1 MSHSL
6 PAMPLRGYLRSLS
19 VRTRIIVLALI
30 PVIGFLTNGIT
41 YVIGER
47 DVATAFD
54 TANRASRLAD
64 ASHNLK
70 VSIATMR
77 TIVTDFTANPSNQL
91 VNQFDAAQN
100 DAFLS
105 LADIRKSSLTMRD
118 DSIETLRSQL
128 ITLKTNFEKLVA
140 EQYVLGFTAED
151 GLRRQL
157 LTSGNNVEKNIREA
171 LVWLDESEARKLT
184 LALTTMRYNEADYRL
199 SYSDVSKALFFVH
212 HDQFNQAF
220 DSIDGSPAMKG
231 QIEAQFT
238 LYANSFRQWIEVAN
252 RAYPYRRLIDLNSKD
267 MIPHADAIIQQ
278 ATATAAKAAEA
289 LTGAQTRTR
298 LGIIAAGIAMVA
310 LGLGFSWLIG
320 LSITRS
326 LTGLSAAMTRLATGE
341 TSVHIP
347 ATQNRDEIGDMAR
360 TVLVFRDSMVEREKL
375 AAQQAQT
382 TEQQVQRGNSIAL
395 RIDEFR
401 SSVEAALG
409 KLRGAALKLEMT
421 STDLN
426 QVADTVSTEARS
438 AEQRVNGASDNV
450 TAAAHSVEEL
460 ATSIGEIATQ
470 AAKST
475 EVARRAV
482 SETQRTVSTMG
493 ELGQAATRIGEVVG
507 LIQAIAA
514 QTNLLALNATI
525 EAARAGEAGKGFAV
539 VAFEV
544 KSLAGQTSR
553 ATEDIA
559 AQVGSIQSAAA
570 DAAQALEQVNGI
582 VQDMA
587 TIATTVAGTV
597 DQQSSAVSMITQGVN
612 RASGEAQ
619 TGAAAMSRVAGATAQ
634 ARGTAASVKELAD
647 AVAIE
652 AERLE
657 HEVRHFLT
665 RVQAA

>member
-1 MSHSL
+1 MSRSL

-54 TANRASRLAD
+54 TANKASRLAG

-70 VSIATMR
+70 IAIATMR
-77 TIVTDFTANPSNQL
+77 TIVTDFTANPSNDL

-105 LADIRKSSLTMRD
+105 LGEIRKSSLTMRD
-118 DSIETLRSQL
+118 DLIETLRSQL

-140 EQYVLGFTAED
+140 EQYVLGFTADD
-151 GLRRQL
+151 GLRRRL
-157 LTSGNNVEKNIREA
+157 LTSGNNVEKNIRDA
-171 LVWLDESEARKLT
+171 LVWLDENDARKLT

-212 HDQFNQAF
+212 HDQFNQVF
-220 DSIDGSPAMKG
+220 GSIDGSPAMKG
-231 QIEAQFT
+231 QVETQLT
-238 LYANSFRQWIEVAN
+238 LYANSFREWIDVAT

-267 MIPHADAIIQQ
+267 MIPHADAIIQE

-298 LGIIAAGIAMVA
+298 LGIIAAGIAMAA

-326 LTGLSAAMTRLATGE
+326 LTGLSAAMKRLATGE
-341 TSVHIP
+341 TSVRIP
-347 ATQNRDEIGDMAR
+347 ATQNHDEIGDMAR

-421 STDLN
+421 STELN
-426 QVADTVSTEARS
+426 QVADTVSAEARS

-460 ATSIGEIATQ
+460 ATSIGEIANQ

-482 SETQRTVSTMG
+482 SETQRTVATMG

-544 KSLAGQTSR
+544 KSLAGETSR

-582 VQDMA
+582 VEDMA
-587 TIATTVAGTV
+587 TIATAVAGTV

-634 ARGTAASVKELAD
+634 ARGTAAGVKELAD
-647 AVAIE
+647 AVAVE

-657 HEVRHFLT
+657 DEVRHFLT